1 MKTFQ
6 PVVTQLTFLQILTA
20 LVCFIGIG
28 SATAADQSRPTL
40 TGTVQGEDGAPI
52 PNATVFVHTAAPK
65 VGAGILCPSCYADC
79 RKQATTDRAGQF
91 TIESLDPELTFQILA
106 VAKNHQPKFVAKVD
120 PTEKPLSISLKPKTG
135 GDSPSQR
142 LLGKVVD
149 PDGRP
154 IAGAVV
160 NIRGVTRGQTTRFG
174 GNNEIDPVAV
184 SDSAGEFVINGQ
196 TAFDAAGVDVVT
208 RGFAKRVF
216 QKLTT
221 GDTRHELKLTEGVM
235 LKGRVVKD
243 GKPHRGVEIGVAGTE
258 RRAEIFVGDFSVATD
273 QNGEF
278 LFVNLPPNT
287 AYTLYGVMKSMSERG
302 DSITSRGV
310 RTKDDGSSLDVG
322 ELAAK
327 PGFTVAGQI
336 RLTDGKPLPAN
347 TRVLLNRDGAWDTQ
361 QAVTETDG
369 QFRFTGVPPESIGLS
384 ARLKGYR
391 MSARNGSLDP
401 LNPYHLIGRVSTNKL
416 DLIVEFEPG
425 EQHDRLDGDSR
436 ALREEPLRGA
446 ETTSRSEGDIE
457 VTGTV
462 VDAETKQTLP
472 AFTVVPG
479 RKGRMGDEM
488 DWFST
493 RRTEHSNGTFKVYFT
508 KQAQAPAVLIEAEGY
523 LPQSTGPI
531 SATNGTG
538 ITLALKKGTG
548 YGGVVLKQDGTPATN
563 ITVYLTDAKNGIYVD
578 GEKLAVRDSVY
589 RGTRKTTTDPNGR
602 FSFKPLADAYSVIVV
617 NEAGYAEALVKDLG
631 SNGQVRL
638 QPHARIEGQL
648 FIGTRRGTNESI
660 RLGLAH
666 IPYISY
672 PRNFPAL
679 NFYITTRTDGEGK
692 FVFERVPPIPIEVY
706 HEPKVRDSSAGI
718 IPQSQVTKFQ
728 PQPGETRKLVLGG
741 KGRPVIGRLVVK
753 GYEGTIDYRSDVF
766 NLEAVLPQI
775 ADLPDMV
782 AASRE
787 HSAKLKSLDTD
798 AEKVAAQEDYRRQHE
813 ERLQQTRAFY
823 RTEAGLQ
830 HHFKNRRFALNFSQD
845 GSFRVEDVPGGK
857 YNLRIDLREGGG
869 DSFSRMSSPQIA
881 QLTKEVEIPDSPG
894 GRSDEPFD
902 LGEIEMQ
909 ARAIIKAGK
918 AAPEFAVKTIDG
930 EALKLADFKGKY
942 LLLDF
947 WAVWCGPCVAETP
960 HLKATW
966 DAFKDDPRFAMVGLS
981 LDPDAS
987 APRKYA
993 AKNELGWV
1001 QGFLGDWSKSD
1012 LPAQFGVQGIPS
1024 IFLIGPDGKI
1034 IAKDLRGDAI
1044 KTAVQKA
1051 LAKN

>member
-6 PVVTQLTFLQILTA
+6 PVAPQFTLLQTLIA
-20 LVCFIGIG
+20 LICFIGIG
-28 SATAADQSRPTL
+28 IATGAEQSRPTL
-40 TGTVQGEDGAPI
+40 TGTVQGEDGAPV

-106 VAKNHQPKFVAKVD
+106 VARNHQPRFISKVD
-120 PTEKPLSISLKPKTG
+120 PAEKPLSISLKPKAG
-135 GDSPSQR
+135 GESPNQR

-149 PDGRP
+149 PDGNP

-160 NIRGVTRGQTTRFG
+160 NIRGVTRGQSTRFG

-184 SDSAGEFVINGQ
+184 SDFAGEFVINGQ
-196 TAFDAAGVDVVT
+196 TAFDAAGVDVVA

-216 QKLTT
+216 QKLAT
-221 GDTRHELKLTEGVM
+221 GDTRHELKLTEGVT
-235 LKGRVVKD
+235 LKGRVVKE
-243 GKPHRGVEIGVAGTE
+243 GQPLPGVEIGVAGTE
-258 RRAEIFVGDFSVATD
+258 RRAEIYIGDFSVATD

-278 LFVNLPPNT
+278 RFVNLPANT
-287 AYTLYGVMKSMSERG
+287 TYNLYGIMKSLSERG
-302 DSITSRGV
+302 GSIVSQTL
-310 RTKDDGSSLDVG
+310 RTKDDGSTLDVG
-322 ELAAK
+322 ELVVK
-327 PGFTVAGQI
+327 PGFTVAGQL

-361 QAVTETDG
+361 QAVAETNG
-369 QFRFTGVPPESIGLS
+369 HFRFAGVPPESIGLS
-384 ARLKGYR
+384 VRVKGYR

-401 LNPYHLIGRVSTNKL
+401 LNPYHLIGRVAANKL

-436 ALREEPLRGA
+436 ALREELLRGA
-446 ETTSRSEGDIE
+446 EPTGRNEGDLE

-462 VDAETKQTLP
+462 VDAETKEPLN

-479 RKGRMGDEM
+479 RKGRIGDEI

-523 LPQSTGPI
+523 LPQSSGPI
-531 SATNGTG
+531 SATNETG
-538 ITLALKKGTG
+538 ITLSLKKGTG
-548 YGGVVLKQDGTPATN
+548 YGGVVLKPDGTPATN
-563 ITVYLTDAKNGIYVD
+563 ITVYLTDAKNGVYVD
-578 GEKLAVRDSVY
+578 GEKLAVRDSIY
-589 RGTRKTTTDPNGR
+589 RGTKKTTTDLNGR

-617 NEAGYAEALVKDLG
+617 DEAGYAEVLVQDLG
-631 SNGQVRL
+631 SDGEVRL
-638 QPHARIEGQL
+638 QPYAHIEGQL
-648 FIGTRRGTNESI
+648 LIGTRLGTNESI
-660 RLGLAH
+660 RLGLAYV
-666 IPYISY
+666 PYLSH

-679 NFYITTRTDGEGK
+679 NFYINTRTDGEGK

-706 HEPKVRDSSAGI
+706 HEPKIRDSSVGI

-753 GYEGTIDYRSDVF
+753 GYDGTIDYRSDVF
-766 NLEAVLPQI
+766 SLEAVLPQI
-775 ADLPDMV
+775 AGLPDMV

-787 HSAKLKSLDTD
+787 FSVKLKSLDTD
-798 AEKVAAQEDYRRQHE
+798 AEKVAAQETYQRQRE
-813 ERLQQTRAFY
+813 EMLEQTRAFY

-845 GSFRVEDVPGGK
+845 GSFRVEDVPAGK

-869 DSFSRMSSPQIA
+869 DSFARMSSPQIA
-881 QLTKEVEIPDSPG
+881 QLTKEVEVPDSPG

-902 LGEIEMQ
+902 LGEIELQ

-930 EALKLADFKGKY
+930 EPLKLTDFKGKY

-993 AKNELGWV
+993 AKSELGWI

-1012 LPAQFGVQGIPS
+1012 VPAQFGVQGIPS

-1044 KTAVQKA
+1044 KAAVKKA